1 MRTMEVTVP
10 LAEDY
15 QIDDFL
21 ANTLQY
27 KIDENWIYLTSLK
40 LPPNDLK
47 ISVTTSY
54 TIIWLII
61 CPHST

>member
-47 ISVTTSY
+47 IIEIKKGESESCL
-54 TIIWLII
+54 TIQIL
-61 CPHST
+61 

>member
-21 ANTLQY
+21 TNTLQY
-27 KIDENWIYLTSLK
+27 KIDENWIYLTSLE

-47 ISVTTSY
+47 IIEIKKGESESCL
-54 TIIWLII
+54 TIQIL
-61 CPHST
+61 

>member
-27 KIDENWIYLTSLK
+27 KIDENWIYLTSLE

-47 ISVTTSY
+47 IIEIKKGESESCL
-54 TIIWLII
+54 TIQIL
-61 CPHST
+61 

>member
-1 MRTMEVTVP
+1 MEVTVP

-27 KIDENWIYLTSLK
+27 KIDENWIYLTSLE

-47 ISVTTSY
+47 IIEIKKGESESCL
-54 TIIWLII
+54 TIQIL
-61 CPHST
+61 

>member
-1 MRTMEVTVP
+1 MRTIEVTVT

-27 KIDENWIYLTSLK
+27 KIDENWIYLTSLE

-47 ISVTTSY
+47 IIEIKKGESESCL
-54 TIIWLII
+54 TIQIL
-61 CPHST
+61 

>member
-21 ANTLQY
+21 TNTLQY
-27 KIDENWIYLTSLK
+27 KIDENWIYLTSLE

-47 ISVTTSY
+47 EIKKGESESCL
-54 TIIWLII
+54 TIQIL
-61 CPHST
+61 

>member
-1 MRTMEVTVP
+1 MKTIEVAVP

-21 ANTLQY
+21 TNTLQY
-27 KIDENWIYLTSLK
+27 KINQKWIYLTSLE

-47 ISVTTSY
+47 IIEIKKGKSEACL
-54 TIIWLII
+54 TIQM
-61 CPHST
+61 

>member
-47 ISVTTSY
+47 IIEIKKGESEACL
-54 TIIWLII
+54 TIQIL
-61 CPHST
+61 

>member
-1 MRTMEVTVP
+1 MRTIEVIAP

-21 ANTLQY
+21 TNTLQY
-27 KIDENWIYLTSLK
+27 KINQKWIYLNSLE

-47 ISVTTSY
+47 IIEIKKGESEACL
-54 TIIWLII
+54 TIQIL
-61 CPHST
+61 